1 MPGAK
6 YRRKLSKEEK
16 SMRDFERSFGRGF
29 RPGTRHGFTL
39 IELLVVLAV
48 IAILASL
55 LLPALSNAKAKARSV
70 QCMSNERQIILSYRL
85 ALDEDPGDRLDEPA
99 VADWFLD
106 TFGLKEHGWICPSAP
121 FKADR
126 FRADR
131 RYDHGR
137 VDSAWRISDFER
149 FREFF
154 SGVAP
159 DRAVQ
164 PKFRAGSYGL
174 NLYLFQT
181 ERHFP
186 LHPGGGI
193 SPIASGNFKSE
204 ARIQWPA
211 MTPVFPEST
220 FWCDLPNPSWS
231 LGDGNPP
238 TWVYAIDPWGYDF
251 DQGALFAGKSGL
263 SFFALAR
270 HGNRPARIPDHW
282 APGQRLPGAINV
294 AFFDGHVEQVQLE
307 RLWQLYWYYDCQPPG
322 KRPGLK

>member
-6 YRRKLSKEEK
+6 YRRKLGKEEK
-16 SMRDFERSFGRGF
+16 SMRDFERSIGRGF

-106 TFGLKEHGWICPSAP
+106 TFGLKQHGWICPSAP

-220 FWCDLPNPSWS
+220 LWCDLPNPSWS

-251 DQGALFAGKSGL
+251 DQGALF
-263 SFFALAR
+263 
-270 HGNRPARIPDHW
+270 
-282 APGQRLPGAINV
+282 
-294 AFFDGHVEQVQLE
+294 
-307 RLWQLYWYYDCQPPG
+307 
-322 KRPGLK
+322 

>member
-1 MPGAK
+1 MC
-6 YRRKLSKEEK
+6 
-16 SMRDFERSFGRGF
+16 DFERSFGRGF

-39 IELLVVLAV
+39 IELLVVITV

-70 QCMSNERQIILSYRL
+70 QCMSNERQITLSYRL

-106 TFGLKEHGWICPSAP
+106 TFGQKEHGWICPSAP
-121 FKADR
+121 FKAER
-126 FRADR
+126 VRASR
-131 RYDHGR
+131 RVADHGYI
-137 VDSAWRISDFER
+137 DSAWWNSDSELLR
-149 FREFF
+149 VWIF
-154 SGVAP
+154 SGVP
-159 DRAVQ
+159 SDRAVQ

-220 FWCDLPNPSWS
+220 LWCDLPNPSWS

-251 DQGALFAGKSGL
+251 DQGALFVGKSGL

-270 HGNRPARIPDHW
+270 HGNRPGRIPDHW

-322 KRPGLK
+322 KRPVLP

>member
-1 MPGAK
+1 
-6 YRRKLSKEEK
+6 
-16 SMRDFERSFGRGF
+16 MRDFERSFGRGF

-70 QCMSNERQIILSYRL
+70 QCMSNERQITLSCRL

-126 FRADR
+126 VRASR
-131 RYDHGR
+131 RVNDYGR
-137 VDSAWRISDFER
+137 VDSAWWNSDSEVYR
-149 FREFF
+149 AWIF
-154 SGVAP
+154 SGAAS

-174 NLYLFQT
+174 NLYLFKT
-181 ERHFP
+181 ERHFASDSGS
-186 LHPGGGI
+186 LFTVT
-193 SPIASGNFKSE
+193 ASGNFKSE

-211 MTPVFPEST
+211 MTPVLPEST
-220 FWCDLPNPSWS
+220 VWFDLADPSWTW
-231 LGDGNPP
+231 GDGTPP
-238 TWVYAIDPWGYDF
+238 TWVYVIGRGDP
-251 DQGALFAGKSGL
+251 LLVNSGL

-270 HGNRPARIPDHW
+270 HGNRPGRIPDHW

-294 AFFDGHVEQVQLE
+294 AFFDGHVERVQLE

-322 KRPGLK
+322 KRPGLP

>member
-70 QCMSNERQIILSYRL
+70 QCMSNERQITLSYRL

-121 FKADR
+121 FRAERVRASRRIAD
-126 FRADR
+126 
-131 RYDHGR
+131 YGR
-137 VDSAWRISDFER
+137 VDSAWWNSDSELYWVWI
-149 FREFF
+149 F
-154 SGVAP
+154 SGVASG
-159 DRAVQ
+159 RSVQ

-174 NLYLFQT
+174 NLYLFKT
-181 ERHFP
+181 ERHFAS
-186 LHPGGGI
+186 HIG
-193 SPIASGNFKSE
+193 SFNIASGNFKSE

-211 MTPVFPEST
+211 TTPVFPEST
-220 FWCDLPNPSWS
+220 LPGDLPDPSWTW
-231 LGDGNPP
+231 GDGNPP
-238 TWVYAIDPWGYDF
+238 TWVYATDRGDPF
-251 DQGALFAGKSGL
+251 
-263 SFFALAR
+263 
-270 HGNRPARIPDHW
+270 
-282 APGQRLPGAINV
+282 V
-294 AFFDGHVEQVQLE
+294 A
-307 RLWQLYWYYDCQPPG
+307 
-322 KRPGLK
+322 